1 MSDDATTADAVAD
14 DGAVDEGAP
23 KKKGMSGKKLILFVV
38 LPVLLLAGG
47 GAGVFFSGLLDSPP
61 PPLEGEEG
69 GEGQAAANGGGDP
82 AELAAA
88 IYYDVP
94 DLLVNLNTGAEGQA
108 FLRLTVSLELTGN
121 DARGL
126 IENIE
131 PRIVDS
137 FQVYLRE
144 LRVEDLSG
152 SAGMQRLRE
161 ELLLRVNAAAQSHVV
176 KDVLFKEMLVQ

>member
-1 MSDDATTADAVAD
+1 MSDDAATADAVAAD
-14 DGAVDEGAP
+14 DGSAEGPP
-23 KKKGMSGKKLILFVV
+23 KKKGLSGKKLVLFVV
-38 LPVLLLAGG
+38 LPLILLLGG
-47 GAGVFFSGLLDSPP
+47 GAGVYFSGLLDSGGHEAM
-61 PPLEGEEG
+61 EGEAEG
-69 GEGQAAANGGGDP
+69 EDAHGEPQVAV
-82 AELAAA
+82 
-88 IYYDVP
+88 YYDVP
-94 DLLVNLNTGAEGQA
+94 DLLVNLNTGENGQA
-108 FLRLTVSLELTGN
+108 FLRLTVSLELTGP

-126 IENIE
+126 IESIE